1 MSYDKI
7 LVPVAPGHGDE
18 TIKALEVARSLL
30 SPDGRVSAVTV
41 LEDLPRYMASEAYVV
56 EPVFEESQQAA
67 VDQVVQELS
76 DLGVGTATRPG
87 PSSIWP
93 RRRVTTASSS
103 RRASPTG
110 ATSCS
115 ARPPPESCA
124 TRTAPCTCSASRARP
139 TPEPG
144 LSAQAPTVRV
154 VSSVHGDG
162 LWS

>member
-76 DLGVGTATRPG
+76 DLGVDVVVKHGYPARAIVDLAKDEG
-87 PSSIWP
+87 HDCI
-93 RRRVTTASSS
+93 VVASSQPDWRHLLLGS
-103 RRASPTG
+103 
-110 ATSCS
+110 
-115 ARPPPESCA
+115 
-124 TRTAPCTCSASRARP
+124 TAA
-139 TPEPG
+139 G
-144 LSAQAPTVRV
+144 VVRHAHC
-154 VSSVHGDG
+154 SVHVLREQGAADA
-162 LWS
+162 